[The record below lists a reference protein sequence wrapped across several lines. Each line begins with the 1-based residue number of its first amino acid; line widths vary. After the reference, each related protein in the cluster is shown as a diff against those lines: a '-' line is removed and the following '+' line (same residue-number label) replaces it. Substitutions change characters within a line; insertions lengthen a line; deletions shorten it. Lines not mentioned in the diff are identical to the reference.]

1 MTRRSRRTSAGSGA
15 TPPFIEGYGT
25 RFVSNFG
32 PPVYVATQAAIAA
45 IRKACADGAA
55 TRAEVQKHLKA
66 TFIRRIVLGGNLR
79 FTARGDR
86 KGAKFSVF
94 KLGAGGKRT
103 LVG

>member
-1 MTRRSRRTSAGSGA
+1 MAR
-15 TPPFIEGYGT
+15 

-55 TRAEVQKHLKA
+55 TRAEVQKHLRA
-66 TFIRRIVLGGNLR
+66 TFIRRRSSSAAASVSPLS
-79 FTARGDR
+79 GDR

-94 KLGAGGKRT
+94 KLGNGGKRG